1 MYNKFLVILVAIVLL
16 TLSSCLPEAG
26 TLEKKDSISNSK
38 VEVYKYFYKDG
49 EYVLIGRFKD
59 TPNIIGTTWVEQ
71 QGKFYSIKRSITI
84 FENDSTQVKLDG
96 H

>member
-49 EYVLIGRFKD
+49 E
-59 TPNIIGTTWVEQ
+59 
-71 QGKFYSIKRSITI
+71 
-84 FENDSTQVKLDG
+84 
-96 H
+96 